1 VSGGSAGAGGG
12 AECSCQRGREERH
25 RRWKLVESRKK
36 TFTSRKEQ
44 LSRVGFQ
51 FSSSTHSAATEQL
64 QKDSQA
70 PYDPMLTTS
79 TPPEPFLALDPSL
92 PISRFD
98 QSSLLSRVKQKQD
111 QHNEELES
119 EQLFPFPLLNK
130 LISLPF
136 LSPTTAILKQ
146 LALLR
151 RDMLSGVYR
160 VLEKLHEKERQD
172 LEEALAGNVQQEK
185 REGAFFLSFSHS
197 ALVRLSEH
205 AHGSHLPT
213 ETTKSTLS
221 TFLDH
226 FTSAF
231 SALFGRSAAPVDEG
245 TTLDTPSP
253 PRPVLLIDPRS
264 TSEDFDAD
272 GARERLR
279 NVQGKEKDRV
289 EGAFRPSRLPAD
301 SR

>member
-1 VSGGSAGAGGG
+1 VHLSAWKGG
-12 AECSCQRGREERH
+12 
-25 RRWKLVESRKK
+25 
-36 TFTSRKEQ
+36 
-44 LSRVGFQ
+44 
-51 FSSSTHSAATEQL
+51 
-64 QKDSQA
+64 
-70 PYDPMLTTS
+70 TTS
-79 TPPEPFLALDPSL
+79 QVEVGGIEEEDLHFEEGAALEGWFPVLIFNSLCCYRTASERLTSTIRSDAHNLDSSRAFPRPRPFPSHL
-92 PISRFD
+92 
-98 QSSLLSRVKQKQD
+98 SLRPVFSPLSKQD